1 MLPEPLGA
9 PSAGPPDDTSDEYP
23 YYEET
28 VTESDWHFE
37 AQEALRFALENRYAG
52 VPDVYVASNM
62 FVYYEKGDRDKKVSP
77 DTFVVL
83 GAPRRRHKSYRIW
96 EEGQPPAV
104 VFEFTSESSKV
115 TDRGTKKAIY
125 EIMGVREYFLFD
137 PLGEYI
143 PGQLKGYRAQ
153 SGELLPMVGRELI
166 SEVLGIRLK
175 PEDFLLRVYDAASG
189 EPYLTPRE
197 SEQARREAEQARRE
211 AEQARREAEQAR
223 REAERRAEALEAEL
237 RRIRGAE

>member
-1 MLPEPLGA
+1 MLPEQKPARGLQPA
-9 PSAGPPDDTSDEYP
+9 DVTDDTSDEYP

-37 AQEALRFALENRYAG
+37 AQEALRFALKNRYVGAR
-52 VPDVYVASNM
+52 DVYIASNM
-62 FVYYEKGDRDKKVSP
+62 FVYYEEGDKDKKVSP

-83 GAPRRRHKSYRIW
+83 GVPRRRHKSYRIW

-125 EIMGVREYFLFD
+125 EIMGVKEYFLFD

-143 PGQLKGYRAQ
+143 PGQLKGYRAEG
-153 SGELLPMVGRELI
+153 GELLPLVGRELV

-175 PEDFLLRVYDAASG
+175 PDGFLLRVYDAGSG
-189 EPYLTPRE
+189 EAYLTPRE
-197 SEQARREAEQARRE
+197 SEQARREAERRV
-211 AEQARREAEQAR
+211 
-223 REAERRAEALEAEL
+223 EALEAEL
-237 RRIRGAE
+237 RGLRGAD